1 MWADT
6 LYLAE
11 RAHLMRLIGWGAA
24 SVVAGTVVLLF
35 LAARRSR
42 SPLLLHFA
50 IQLAAWG
57 AIDVVLALVGWRGLA
72 FRDLDGFTDLDRF
85 LWLNMGLN
93 VGYVAVGVTLAAC
106 GWALQRSLALLGA
119 GVGVIVQGL
128 ALFVLD
134 GYLLLLIARI
144 IANP

>member
-11 RAHLMRLIGWGAA
+11 QAHLMRLVGWGAA
-24 SVVAGTVVLLF
+24 SVLVGTVVLLL

-57 AIDVVLALVGWRGLA
+57 AIDVVLGMLGWRGLE
-72 FRDLDGFTDLDRF
+72 FRDLSGFTDLDRF

-106 GWALQRSLALLGA
+106 GWALRRSLALLGA
-119 GVGVIVQGL
+119 GIGVILQGL
-128 ALFVLD
+128 ALLVLD
-134 GYLLLLIARI
+134 GYLLLTIARI
-144 IANP
+144 TVSR